1 LDNLN
6 ELTDEY
12 QNKPLATICECSAE
26 YLEKLISLPAR
37 GIAKV

>member
-1 LDNLN
+1 MYKAGLLKNS
-6 ELTDEY
+6 

-26 YLEKLISLPAR
+26 YFEKLISLPAR